1 MPRSAIFKPLVAL
14 LLSAAATFG
23 QSQNAS
29 LGGRVTDASGAPV
42 PNATATLSQ
51 AERSLK
57 TTVQTD
63 SDGRYEFPNVAP
75 GSYELSLASQGFAEY
90 VQHGIELRANQPSR
104 ADIRL
109 TGWRYHHQ
117 SGGRG

>member
-1 MPRSAIFKPLVAL
+1 MPRSTTSKLLAAL
-14 LLSAAATFG
+14 FLFAPITFG

-29 LGGRVTDASGAPV
+29 VGGRVTDASGAPV

-57 TTVQTD
+57 TTVLTD

-75 GSYELSLASQGFAEY
+75 GSYDLSLASKGFAEY
-90 VQHGIELRANQPSR
+90 VQHGIELRANQPYR

-109 TGWRYHHQ
+109 TGR
-117 SGGRG
+117 